1 MTKKLKALIVVFCTI
16 GLVALFGCSAV
27 MDLATPCHIEPDL
40 IKYVDE
46 KPTSYL
52 PFTTLWDAERL
63 GSKFDYLHQVKQID
77 YQRLAEDDN
86 IFVDYITSV
95 QGRHIVSAKQF
106 QKTVYTPN
114 GPVGL
119 ALTTLFGGTLGAVL
133 IPRPGDKKKT

>member
-1 MTKKLKALIVVFCTI
+1 MNKKLKALIITICAI

-27 MDLATPCHIEPDL
+27 MDLATPCHIEPEL
-40 IKYVDE
+40 IEYVDE
-46 KPTSYL
+46 EPTSYL
-52 PFTTLWDAERL
+52 PFTTLWDADRL
-63 GSKFDYLHQVKQID
+63 SAKFDYLHQVKQID

-95 QGRHIVSAKQF
+95 QSKHVVGAKQF

-119 ALTTLFGGTLGAVL
+119 LATTLFGGTIGAIL
-133 IPRPGDKKKT
+133 IPRPGDKKKA